1 MLIYCI
7 CFIFRVY
14 AIHKLAKTPF
24 VFPCTNCSGTTSFFK
39 GIGKKKSWEARNV
52 MPEITPIFAQ
62 LGSNGVNSTISA
74 TTLNISSALFVLC
87 TGKNLPMLK
96 STKLVMQSSLKE

>member
-1 MLIYCI
+1 
-7 CFIFRVY
+7 
-14 AIHKLAKTPF
+14 
-24 VFPCTNCSGTTSFFK
+24 
-39 GIGKKKSWEARNV
+39 